1 MKEKYKKYINEDYTF
16 DKITMG
22 GIFALII
29 VISGVFGFIYEFIF
43 YYFNSGMTQIYWR
56 GGNFLPWINIYATG
70 AMIIYGL
77 TYKKRTNPLKV
88 FFISFFACGILEYFS
103 GLGMY
108 IIGNGMR
115 CWDYNKEI
123 LNFGNIDGFVC
134 LRSVLVFGISS
145 LILMYIVV
153 PGCFSLAQKMNRK
166 KFLIL
171 SYTLCAIFLFDEFYN
186 LLFARILS
194 LPRAS
199 TIYKKL
205 GFHYL
210 YFK

>member
-1 MKEKYKKYINEDYTF
+1 MREWYSNYLKENHSF
-16 DKITMG
+16 DRVTLLA
-22 GIFALII
+22 IFALII
-29 VISGVFGFIYEFIF
+29 VIAGCFGFFYEYIF
-43 YYFNSGMTQIYWR
+43 YFFNGGCREFYWR

-153 PGCFSLAQKMNRK
+153 PGCFYLAKRLDK
-166 KFLIL
+166 KLFVTI
-171 SYTLCAIFLFDEFYN
+171 SFTLCSIILIDEFYN
-186 LLFARILS
+186 LLFARILK
-194 LPRAS
+194 LPRARN
-199 TIYKKL
+199 IYTKL
-205 GFHYL
+205 GMK
-210 YFK
+210 YFKFN

>member
-1 MKEKYKKYINEDYTF
+1 MREWYSNYLKENHSF
-16 DKITMG
+16 DKVTLLA
-22 GIFALII
+22 IFALII
-29 VISGVFGFIYEFIF
+29 VIAGCFGFFYEYIF
-43 YYFNSGMTQIYWR
+43 YFFNGGCREFYWR

-153 PGCFSLAQKMNRK
+153 PGCFYLAKRLDK
-166 KFLIL
+166 KLFVTI
-171 SYTLCAIFLFDEFYN
+171 SFTLCSIILIDEFYN
-186 LLFARILS
+186 LLFARILK
-194 LPRAS
+194 LPRARN
-199 TIYKKL
+199 IYTKL
-205 GFHYL
+205 GMKYVKFN
-210 YFK
+210 

>member
-1 MKEKYKKYINEDYTF
+1 MREWYSNYLKENHSF
-16 DKITMG
+16 DRVTLLA
-22 GIFALII
+22 IFALII
-29 VISGVFGFIYEFIF
+29 VIAGCFGFFYEYIF
-43 YYFNSGMTQIYWR
+43 YFFNGGCREFYWR

-153 PGCFSLAQKMNRK
+153 PGCFYLAKRLDK
-166 KFLIL
+166 KLFVTI
-171 SYTLCAIFLFDEFYN
+171 SFTLCFIILIDGFYN
-186 LLFARILS
+186 LLFARILK
-194 LPRAS
+194 LPRARN
-199 TIYKKL
+199 IYTKL
-205 GFHYL
+205 GMKYVKFN
-210 YFK
+210 

>member
-1 MKEKYKKYINEDYTF
+1 MREWYSNYLKENHSF
-16 DKITMG
+16 DRVTLLA
-22 GIFALII
+22 IFALII
-29 VISGVFGFIYEFIF
+29 VIAGCFGFFYEYIF
-43 YYFNSGMTQIYWR
+43 YFFNGGCHEFYWR

-108 IIGNGMR
+108 IIGNSMR

-153 PGCFSLAQKMNRK
+153 PGCFYLAKRLDK
-166 KFLIL
+166 KLFVTI
-171 SYTLCAIFLFDEFYN
+171 SFTLCSIILIDEFYN
-186 LLFARILS
+186 LLFARILK
-194 LPRAS
+194 LPRARN
-199 TIYKKL
+199 IYTKL
-205 GFHYL
+205 GMKYVKFN
-210 YFK
+210 

>member
-1 MKEKYKKYINEDYTF
+1 MREWYSNYLKENHSF
-16 DKITMG
+16 DRVTLLA
-22 GIFALII
+22 IFALII
-29 VISGVFGFIYEFIF
+29 VIAGCFGFFYEYIF
-43 YYFNSGMTQIYWR
+43 YFFNGGCREFYWR

-88 FFISFFACGILEYFS
+88 FFIIFFACGILEYFS

-153 PGCFSLAQKMNRK
+153 PGCFYLAKRLDK
-166 KFLIL
+166 KLFVTI
-171 SYTLCAIFLFDEFYN
+171 SFTLCFIILIDEFYN
-186 LLFARILS
+186 LLFARILK
-194 LPRAS
+194 LPRARN
-199 TIYKKL
+199 IYTKL
-205 GFHYL
+205 GMKYVKFN
-210 YFK
+210 

>member
-1 MKEKYKKYINEDYTF
+1 MREWYSNYLKENHSF
-16 DKITMG
+16 DRVTLLA
-22 GIFALII
+22 IFALII
-29 VISGVFGFIYEFIF
+29 VIAGCFGFFYEYIF
-43 YYFNSGMTQIYWR
+43 YFFNGGCREFYWR

-123 LNFGNIDGFVC
+123 LNFGKYRWFCMFKKCTCFWNI
-134 LRSVLVFGISS
+134 
-145 LILMYIVV
+145 
-153 PGCFSLAQKMNRK
+153 
-166 KFLIL
+166 
-171 SYTLCAIFLFDEFYN
+171 
-186 LLFARILS
+186 
-194 LPRAS
+194 
-199 TIYKKL
+199 
-205 GFHYL
+205 
-210 YFK
+210 

>member
-1 MKEKYKKYINEDYTF
+1 MREWYSNYLKENHSF
-16 DKITMG
+16 DRVTLLA
-22 GIFALII
+22 IFALII
-29 VISGVFGFIYEFIF
+29 VIAGCFGFFYEYIF
-43 YYFNSGMTQIYWR
+43 YFFNGGCREFYWL

-153 PGCFSLAQKMNRK
+153 PGCFYLAKRLDK
-166 KFLIL
+166 KLFVTI
-171 SYTLCAIFLFDEFYN
+171 SFTLCSIILIDEFYN
-186 LLFARILS
+186 LLFARILK
-194 LPRAS
+194 LPRARN
-199 TIYKKL
+199 IYTKL
-205 GFHYL
+205 GMKYVKFN
-210 YFK
+210 

>member
-1 MKEKYKKYINEDYTF
+1 MREWYSNYLKESHSF
-16 DKITMG
+16 DRVTLLA
-22 GIFALII
+22 IFALII
-29 VISGVFGFIYEFIF
+29 VIAGCFGFFYEYIF
-43 YYFNSGMTQIYWR
+43 YFFNGGCREFYWR

-134 LRSVLVFGISS
+134 LRSVLFFGISS

-153 PGCFSLAQKMNRK
+153 PGCFYLAKRLDK
-166 KFLIL
+166 KLFVTI
-171 SYTLCAIFLFDEFYN
+171 SFTLCSIILIDEFYN
-186 LLFARILS
+186 LLFARILK
-194 LPRAS
+194 LPRARN
-199 TIYKKL
+199 IYTKL
-205 GFHYL
+205 GMKYVKFN
-210 YFK
+210 

>member
-1 MKEKYKKYINEDYTF
+1 MREWYSNYLKENHSF
-16 DKITMG
+16 DRVTLLA
-22 GIFALII
+22 IFALII
-29 VISGVFGFIYEFIF
+29 VIAGCFGFFYEYIF
-43 YYFNSGMTQIYWR
+43 YFFNGGCREFYWR

-88 FFISFFACGILEYFS
+88 FFISLFACGIFEYFS

-153 PGCFSLAQKMNRK
+153 PGCFYLAKRLDK
-166 KFLIL
+166 KLFVTI
-171 SYTLCAIFLFDEFYN
+171 SFTLCSIILIDEFYN
-186 LLFARILS
+186 LLFARILK
-194 LPRAS
+194 LPRARN
-199 TIYKKL
+199 IYTKL
-205 GFHYL
+205 GMKYVKFN
-210 YFK
+210 

>member
-1 MKEKYKKYINEDYTF
+1 MREWYSNYLKENHSF
-16 DKITMG
+16 DRVTLLA
-22 GIFALII
+22 IFALII
-29 VISGVFGFIYEFIF
+29 VIAGCFGFFYEYIF
-43 YYFNSGMTQIYWR
+43 YFFNGGCREFYWR

-153 PGCFSLAQKMNRK
+153 PGCFYLAKRIDK
-166 KFLIL
+166 KLFVTI
-171 SYTLCAIFLFDEFYN
+171 SFTLCSIILIDEFYN
-186 LLFARILS
+186 LLFARILK
-194 LPRAS
+194 LPRARN
-199 TIYKKL
+199 IYTKL
-205 GFHYL
+205 GMKYVKFN
-210 YFK
+210 